1 MDFSLCARNG
11 AEHLNDI
18 PYHLNSLKSPLMSE
32 ASKTEHK

>member
-11 AEHLNDI
+11 AERLNDTQ
-18 PYHLNSLKSPLMSE
+18 YHVNSLKSPLMSE